1 MRLKTVAVD
10 RDGQKVIINES
21 DFDPGRDR
29 KWTEEKSAPEPKDE
43 KDELIAQLSEL
54 GVDADR
60 RMSVK
65 NLKARLDE
73 ALQ

>member
-10 RDGQKVIINES
+10 RGGQQVVINAS
-21 DFDPGRDR
+21 DFDPSRDTR
-29 KWTEEKSAPEPKDE
+29 WGNAPAKPKDD
-43 KDELIAQLSEL
+43 KDDLIAQLS
-54 GVDADR
+54 GFGIDADR

-65 NLKARLDE
+65 NLQKRLDE

>member
-1 MRLKTVAVD
+1 MRLKTVTID

-21 DFDPGRDR
+21 DFDPARD
-29 KWTEEKSAPEPKDE
+29 KSWSDQAKPEPKDDKE
-43 KDELIAQLSEL
+43 DLIAQLSEL

>member
-21 DFDPGRDR
+21 DFNPSRDR
-29 KWTEEKSAPEPKDE
+29 KWAEEKAAPREE
-43 KDELIAQLSEL
+43 KDELIVQLSEL
-54 GVDADR
+54 GIDADR

>member
-21 DFDPGRDR
+21 DFDPAQDKAWG
-29 KWTEEKSAPEPKDE
+29 KSEPKTTDE
-43 KDELIAQLSEL
+43 KDDLIAQLSEL
-54 GVDADR
+54 GIDADR

>member
-1 MRLKTVAVD
+1 MRLKTVVVD

-21 DFDPGRDR
+21 DFDPARD
-29 KWTEEKSAPEPKDE
+29 KVWGKSEPKSTDD
-43 KDELIAQLSEL
+43 KDGLIAQLSEL

-65 NLKARLDE
+65 NLQKRLDE

>member
-10 RDGQKVIINES
+10 RGGQKVIINES
-21 DFDPGRDR
+21 DFDPARD
-29 KWTEEKSAPEPKDE
+29 KAWGEPKLEPRDD
-43 KDELIAQLSEL
+43 KDDLIARLSEL
-54 GVDADR
+54 GIDADR